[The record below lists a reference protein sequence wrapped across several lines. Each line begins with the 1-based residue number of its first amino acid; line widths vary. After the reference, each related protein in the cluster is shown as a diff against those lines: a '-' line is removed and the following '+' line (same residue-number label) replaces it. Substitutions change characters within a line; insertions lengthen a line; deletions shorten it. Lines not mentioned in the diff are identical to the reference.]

1 MYREEAI
8 SILQELHDNSL
19 FSVRTALET
28 LVPKL
33 RGDKEAT
40 FHWKLPREVWQ
51 FDKTAEAAKQESDI
65 NEAAKVFLES
75 IIPMLRTF
83 NQVTGEPVA
92 LYNQDQMLLMANFG
106 ADWLAGQGKTY
117 IIDCHDGEKNR
128 KFTFEPI
135 GDKEYIVQIRKK

>member
-28 LVPKL
+28 LVPEL
-33 RGDKEAT
+33 RRDKKAS
-40 FHWKLPREVWQ
+40 FLWKLPYEVWQ
-51 FDKTAEAAKQESDI
+51 FAQTAEAAKQEIDI
-65 NEAAKVFLES
+65 NEAAKVFRES
-75 IIPMLRTF
+75 IIPMLTTF
-83 NQVTGEPVA
+83 NRVGEPIT
-92 LYNQDQMLLMANFG
+92 LYNQNQMLLMANFG

-135 GDKEYIVQIRKK
+135 GDKEYIVQIREK